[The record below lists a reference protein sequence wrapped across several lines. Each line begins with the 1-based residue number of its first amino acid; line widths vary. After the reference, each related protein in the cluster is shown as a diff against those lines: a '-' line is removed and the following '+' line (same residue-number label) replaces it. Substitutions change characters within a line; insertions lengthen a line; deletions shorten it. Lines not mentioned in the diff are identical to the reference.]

1 MENIVRRELIANN
14 KLIGVEYL
22 MENDEL
28 IRVELEGLNGIAC
41 IDFKVTLTETGE
53 EYYLG
58 FDLAT
63 RDICSWQVLNQDVET
78 RKSKI
83 TGRTLNEALKDIEDL
98 DDILCD
104 ILEDVLDRDDSWMD
118 ELSGFEMLI
127 NVIGEAPTETL
138 YDEDGCEEIIIRKF
152 LNGAR
157 AVYNIQENRL
167 GIITEDDTIIN
178 IDEDDDFEYIVQFI

>member
-63 RDICSWQVLNQDVET
+63 RDICSWCVLNQDVET
-78 RKSKI
+78 GKSKI
-83 TGRTLNEALKDIEDL
+83 TGRTLNEVLKDIEDL
-98 DDILCD
+98 DDIL
-104 ILEDVLDRDDSWMD
+104 LDRDDSWTD

-152 LNGAR
+152 PNGAR
-157 AVYNIQENRL
+157 AVYDISENRL
-167 GIITEDDTIIN
+167 GIITADDTIIN
-178 IDEDDDFEYIVQFI
+178 IDKDDDFEYIVQFI